1 MEEKDVIEMQDSESI
16 DPKLLAAIE
25 KKVADLK
32 SNNPKAKIFPLM
44 VDGDPNFDEKE
55 VYVGYFCQPSFIN
68 FSKYMTFAQK
78 DQASAMRQLARD
90 CFIDGDR
97 ELIDDDSLF
106 LFGLMGQLQHII
118 QMRGGRIVNL
128 SKPGK

>member
-1 MEEKDVIEMQDSESI
+1 MEDNEILESQETVMLS
-16 DPKLLAAIE
+16 PEVQATIE

-32 SNNPKAKIFPLM
+32 KNNPKAKIFPLL
-44 VDGDPNFDEKE
+44 VEGDMDDEKE
-55 VYVGYFCQPSFIN
+55 VYVGYFTQPNFIT

-90 CFIDGDR
+90 CFLDGDR

-118 QMRGGRIVNL
+118 KMRGGRVINL

>member
-1 MEEKDVIEMQDSESI
+1 MEEKEILEFQEIEEI
-16 DPKLLAAIE
+16 DPKIRAAVE

-32 SNNPKAKIFPLM
+32 ANNPKAKIFPLM
-44 VDGDPNFDEKE
+44 VDGDPEHDEKE
-55 VYVGYFCQPSFIN
+55 VYVGYFTQPSFIT

-90 CFIDGDR
+90 CFLDGDR

-106 LFGLMGQLQHII
+106 LFGLMGQLNNII
-118 QMRGGRIVNL
+118 QMRGGRVINL

>member
-1 MEEKDVIEMQDSESI
+1 MIETQVQESI
-16 DPKLLAAIE
+16 DPKLLATIE
-25 KKVADLK
+25 KQMADLK
-32 SNNPKAKIFPLM
+32 ANNPKAKIFPLM

-55 VYVGYFCQPSFIN
+55 VYVGYFCQPSFVT

-90 CFIDGDR
+90 CFVAGDR

>member
-1 MEEKDVIEMQDSESI
+1 MEEKEMIETQVQESI
-16 DPKLLAAIE
+16 DPKLLATIE
-25 KKVADLK
+25 KQMADLK
-32 SNNPKAKIFPLM
+32 ANNPKAKIFPLM

-55 VYVGYFCQPSFIN
+55 VYVGYFCQPSFVT

-90 CFIDGDR
+90 CFVAGDR

>member
-1 MEEKDVIEMQDSESI
+1 MEEKDTLDPMEVDTL
-16 DPKLLAAIE
+16 DPKVQAAIE

-32 SNNPKAKIFPLM
+32 ANNPKAKIIPLL
-44 VDGDPNFDEKE
+44 VEGDGDDEKDI
-55 VYVGYFCQPSFIN
+55 YVGYFSQPSFIN
-68 FSKYMTFAQK
+68 FSKYLTLSQK
-78 DQASAMRQLARD
+78 DQASAMRQLAKD
-90 CFIDGDR
+90 CFLDGDR

-118 QMRGGRIVNL
+118 KMRGGRVINL

>member
-1 MEEKDVIEMQDSESI
+1 MEDKENLETVEQEDAL
-16 DPKLLAAIE
+16 DPKLQATIE

-32 SNNPKAKIFPLM
+32 EANPKAKVYPLL
-44 VDGDPNFDEKE
+44 VFGEGDDEKE
-55 VYVGYFCQPSFIN
+55 VYVGYFTQPSFPT

-78 DQASAMRQLARD
+78 DQVSAMRQLAKD
-90 CFIDGDR
+90 CFLDGDK

-118 QMRGGRIVNL
+118 KMRGGRVINL

>member
-1 MEEKDVIEMQDSESI
+1 MEDNEILETQETVMLSPEVQ
-16 DPKLLAAIE
+16 ATIE

-32 SNNPKAKIFPLM
+32 KNNPKDKIFPLL
-44 VDGDPNFDEKE
+44 VEGDMDDEKE
-55 VYVGYFCQPSFIN
+55 VYVGYFTQPNFIT

-78 DQASAMRQLARD
+78 DQISAMRQLARD
-90 CFIDGDR
+90 CFLDGDR

-118 QMRGGRIVNL
+118 KMRGGRVINL

>member
-1 MEEKDVIEMQDSESI
+1 METQKRNSLETIYIKDEISRCEDIEEF
-16 DPKLLAAIE
+16 KT
-25 KKVADLK
+25 
-32 SNNPKAKIFPLM
+32 KIFPLM
-44 VDGDPNFDEKE
+44 VDGDPDDEKD
-55 VYVGYFCQPSFIN
+55 VYIGYFCQPSFIT

-90 CFIDGDR
+90 CFLDGDK

-106 LFGLMGQLQHII
+106 LFGLMGQLNNII
-118 QMRGGRIVNL
+118 QMRGGRVINL